1 MKIIKIILTSLV
13 ILVLSF
19 LSIGLFVPSYE
30 YQNSVTVAASP
41 QKCWD
46 IFHDTTLMSQWMDG
60 FESVTLKE
68 GEYLA
73 VGSNYEIVINSGN
86 ERMVM
91 QEQLLQIKAPEKI
104 TYQLDN
110 DVLKSEYTFSFEG
123 AETTTITSRYKITGA
138 NLIWRSILFL
148 SKSYMADQSQAQLD
162 GLKKV
167 IENHR

>member
-1 MKIIKIILTSLV
+1 MKIIKIILVCLV
-13 ILVLSF
+13 ILILGFFS
-19 LSIGLFVPSYE
+19 LGLFVPSYE
-30 YQNSVTVAASP
+30 YQNSITVAASP

-46 IFHDTTLMSQWMDG
+46 TFHNTSLMSQWMDG
-60 FESVTLKE
+60 FESISLKS
-68 GEYLA
+68 GEHLV
-73 VGSNYEIVINSGN
+73 VGSTYEIIINSDN

-91 QEQLLQIKAPEKI
+91 LEKLLQIKAPEKV

-110 DVLKSEYTFSFEG
+110 DVLKSEYIFSFEG

-138 NLIWRSILFL
+138 NLIWRSVLFL

-167 IENHR
+167 IENQK